1 MPPVEPLRYDLGVLA
16 AKVLEFLN
24 PPVAAA
30 AQAAATAAVKR
41 VAAAVAQAK
50 VAEATARP
58 QIVVS
63 GAGGKGAAC
72 NGTYTFAREHEGR
85 PLYRHES
92 GRSTLYFNGYW
103 KLSPR
108 GDLDAWCYS
117 HQGESFEVPIGPW
130 GRHGY
135 ESEDVDPCPTV
146 SVPAARP
153 KFVVSGAGGKGAPCN
168 GTYAFSREHEGRPLY
183 KKEGG
188 AAIIYFKK
196 DWKLNDHGSTQG
208 WYYSC
213 ASRGCGEALGTAL
226 NEPPTGQW
234 SREGYNSPDVEP
246 CPIVTLVEAGP
257 EAEAEAA
264 AKFTLAREEA
274 HAAAARTAAEAA
286 AADEA
291 AIAAAAAVK
300 SAADARHSSM
310 MEHVGGGGAR
320 AAATLAPRMSLGTAL
335 DVSPE
340 QEPRLG
346 ALTEL
351 KRADFAQGVRA
362 LAALFEAPEP
372 PTACELRAAGTL
384 AWLTSHLEPAEG
396 ESAMPGASWAAFE
409 SAFDFDAFGANPERA
424 CVPQVIGRLIGRLH
438 NVICATESLRV
449 EEGHLDDYEDVQIHL
464 HQLDSTEPS
473 TAPTPQIVPATAP
486 RLLCVD
492 ALLRVGQLAH
502 YVMCTSAPA
511 DPSYLSFCAR
521 LVDHVIEE
529 RPSLAAGAATGKGIA
544 PYRRATI
551 ERWRRATPLGL
562 LLHRLVY
569 VDGSRVE
576 LVLATRDYRIVG
588 RRPPPPSLQ
597 NAVPS
602 ACKLAV
608 ASHETG
614 GGASAVPGGGAFDAT
629 GATATLGTALVD
641 AEMMGMGDEA
651 TFGVAADDEDEEEEE
666 EMEPGGDI
674 AGDNPAADADAPV
687 HTVVVRCP
695 DGFEVDDFFGFAKD
709 VIRQALGAVHASGP
723 RSGQHYT
730 WPERGWAGSDDFESS
745 LRRELDETRSAV
757 VARRQTYEDAA
768 TLLAVLEG
776 VLVAEMVMAEAPPSP
791 RRELFT
797 HVEVRS
803 RGEWQGATIV
813 DALEPAAEGAVASA
827 PPKYAV
833 VYDDGRFETRVSA
846 RRVRS
851 PPNPD
856 DDEGAEEGEPAG
868 SGRRPS
874 DPPAPP
880 MMFREFS
887 AFHEGRRPPVERLSA
902 AEVANF
908 TVSPER
914 SPFSAFDGLHLSD
927 PMDLGMGEGATSMVM
942 STPDCP

>member
-16 AKVLEFLN
+16 ANVLELLN
-24 PPVAAA
+24 PPISAA
-30 AQAAATAAVKR
+30 AQAAATAAAKR
-41 VAAAVAQAK
+41 VAAAVAQAT
-50 VAEATARP
+50 VVEASARP

-85 PLYRHES
+85 PLYRHEG
-92 GRSTLYFNGYW
+92 GRSILYYNGYW

-117 HQGESFEVPIGPW
+117 HQGESVEVPIGPW

-153 KFVVSGAGGKGAPCN
+153 KLVVSGAGGKGASCN

-213 ASRGCGEALGTAL
+213 GALSGSGEALA
-226 NEPPTGQW
+226 EPPTGQW
-234 SREGYNSPDVEP
+234 GREGYNSPDVEP
-246 CPIVTLVEAGP
+246 CPMVTLVEAGP

-264 AKFTLAREEA
+264 AKVAAAREEA
-274 HAAAARTAAEAA
+274 HAAAARAAAEAA

-300 SAADARHSSM
+300 AAAHARHASM
-310 MEHVGGGGAR
+310 MEQVGGGGAG
-320 AAATLAPRMSLGTAL
+320 AAAPLALGTAL
-335 DVSPE
+335 GTAPGTAFGTAFGTALAVSPE
-340 QEPRLG
+340 QEPRLS
-346 ALTEL
+346 ALMEL

-362 LAALFEAPEP
+362 LAALLEAPEP

-384 AWLTSHLEPAEG
+384 AWLTAHLEPAEG

-409 SAFDFDAFGANPERA
+409 SAFGLDAFGANPERA
-424 CVPQVIGRLIGRLH
+424 GVRQGVRQGVRHLIGRLH

-449 EEGHLDDYEDVQIHL
+449 EEGHLDDYGDVQLQL

-473 TAPTPQIVPATAP
+473 TALTPQLVPTTAP

-492 ALLRVGQLAH
+492 GLLRVGQLAH

-529 RPSLAAGAATGKGIA
+529 RPSLAAGAATGKGIQ

-562 LLHRLVY
+562 LLHRLLY
-569 VDGSRVE
+569 EDGSRVE

-588 RRPPPPSLQ
+588 RRPPPLSLQ
-597 NAVPS
+597 S
-602 ACKLAV
+602 ACKLPAT
-608 ASHETG
+608 SQET
-614 GGASAVPGGGAFDAT
+614 SGGAFDAT
-629 GATATLGTALVD
+629 GATATLVD

-651 TFGVAADDEDEEEEE
+651 AFGGGADEEEEE
-666 EMEPGGDI
+666 DEEMDPGADS
-674 AGDNPAADADAPV
+674 AADNPAADADAPV

-730 WPERGWAGSDDFESS
+730 WPERGWAGSDEFESS

-757 VARRQTYEDAA
+757 VARRQTYEDAV

-813 DALEPAAEGAVASA
+813 DALEPAAQGAVASA
-827 PPKYAV
+827 SPKYAV

-846 RRVRS
+846 RRLRS
-851 PPNPD
+851 PPNPE
-856 DDEGAEEGEPAG
+856 DDEGAEEGEPPG
-868 SGRRPS
+868 SGRRPT

-880 MMFREFS
+880 MIFREFS

-908 TVSPER
+908 SVSPER
-914 SPFSAFDGLHLSD
+914 SPFTAFDGLHLSD

-942 STPDCP
+942 NP